1 MDAATLRKDGCAD
14 LLPPSRLAPRPK
26 NPAPT
31 LVVLSPTHR
40 GAPPFSARLD
50 ALAGLAALEQ
60 VAERHGLVPTY
71 ALDHALSADGRQLEP
86 LLALHQRGRAHL
98 GAHLV
103 PALTPPLD
111 GTPPAL
117 QPGNL
122 RRELEREKLEVLKE
136 RIGLRSGER
145 PRVYVAA
152 CGGIG
157 KSSPALLAEA
167 GMCVD
172 ASPLVGFD
180 LSPAGG
186 PNFAEFPAAPF
197 FYPAVP
203 NLLGLPQSGARLSWF
218 HGRVDG
224 LVPVGRALGMER
236 AVPLDVG
243 ALELGA
249 LVRVLSVLAERGV
262 GVFTLVARVEDF
274 HGPRGADVA
283 ARFDQLLRHVTG
295 PMGGRL
301 TTHMG
306 LWDEI
311 GHMPEVDGPYAKSR
325 RARS

>member
-31 LVVLSPTHR
+31 LAVLSPTHR

-86 LLALHQRGRAHL
+86 LLELHRRGRAHL

-111 GTPPAL
+111 GTAPAAH
-117 QPGNL
+117 PGNL
-122 RRELEREKLEVLKE
+122 RRDLEREKLEVLLE
-136 RIGLRSGER
+136 RISLRCGER
-145 PRVYVAA
+145 PRVYLAA
-152 CGGIG
+152 RGGVG

-167 GMCVD
+167 GICVD
-172 ASPLVGFD
+172 TSPLTGLD
-180 LSPAGG
+180 LTAEGG
-186 PNFAEFPAAPF
+186 PNFARFPAAPF

-203 NLLGLPQSGARLSWF
+203 NLLGLPQTGAQLSLF
-218 HGRVDG
+218 HGRVEG
-224 LVPVGRALGMER
+224 LVPLGRALGLER
-236 AVPLDVG
+236 PVALDVG
-243 ALELGA
+243 ALDLGG
-249 LVRVLSVLAERGV
+249 LVRMLSILGERGV

-274 HGPRGADVA
+274 QGPRGTEVA
-283 ARFDQLLRHVTG
+283 ARLEQLLTHVTG

-301 TTHMG
+301 ATHMG

-325 RARS
+325 RARA